1 MDERKPTA
9 LSAIVIDEEWEQALE
24 QALEQIKDVTAD
36 VVFLFANIEFA
47 PYYED
52 MLRVVCQETKSPIV
66 IGCSAQGI
74 VGTDQEL
81 EDLPAVS
88 LLALSLPGAQLHP
101 VRITQEMIEHTTQSQ
116 QWHTQLGLSP
126 ADVNAWFVFAD
137 PFQLDCE
144 NLIETLSRAYAGI
157 PMIGGLASGDLEDR
171 YTYVF
176 LNDEVFEDGAV
187 GLAFSGSYT
196 IYPLVSQGC
205 DPIGETW
212 TVTKVLDN
220 GLLDGISNRSAHR
233 MLVDTLKTL
242 SPDVQRGAQR
252 NLMIGLAA
260 DEYQDDY
267 ERGSFL
273 VRQLFGVDRRTGAL
287 ATGAQM
293 RVGQTIQ
300 FQLRNA
306 LSAEIDLHEQLAQAK
321 QALGASQPIAGILCT
336 CNGRG
341 IGMFGVPDHDASVIA
356 RELGQMPLTGLFC
369 NGEIGPVGEHAFV
382 HSFTASLGLLVK
394 KAE

>member
-1 MDERKPTA
+1 MDEDKPIA
-9 LSAIVIDEEWEQALE
+9 LSAIVIDEEWEQALA
-24 QALEQIKDVTAD
+24 QALEQVRDVTAD

-47 PYYED
+47 PYYQD
-52 MLRVVCQETKSPIV
+52 MLRVVRQETKSPIV
-66 IGCSAQGI
+66 IGCSAQGL

-88 LLALSLPGAQLHP
+88 LLALSLPGAHLYP
-101 VRITQEMIEHTTQSQ
+101 VRITQEMIENTTQAR
-116 QWHTQLGLSP
+116 QWHTQLGLLP
-126 ADVNAWFVFAD
+126 EDVNACFIFAD
-137 PFQLDCE
+137 PFHLDCE
-144 NLIETLSRAYAGI
+144 GLIDTLSRAYSGI

-176 LNDEVFEDGAV
+176 LNNEVFEDGAV
-187 GLAFSGSYT
+187 GLAFGGPYT

-233 MLVDTLKTL
+233 MLVKTLKTL
-242 SPDVQRGAQR
+242 NPDVQRGAQR

-260 DEYQDDY
+260 NEYQDSY

-293 RVGQTIQ
+293 RVGQTVQ
-300 FQLRNA
+300 FQLRDPV
-306 LSAEIDLHEQLAQAK
+306 SAEIDLHEQLVQAK
-321 QALGASQPIAGILCT
+321 RVLGASQPIAGILCT

-369 NGEIGPVGEHAFV
+369 NGEIGPVGEHTFL

>member
-9 LSAIVIDEEWEQALE
+9 LSAIVIDEEWEKALE
-24 QALEQIKDVTAD
+24 QALEQVKDVAAD

-52 MLRVVCQETKSPIV
+52 MLRVVRREMQSPIV

-88 LLALSLPGAQLHP
+88 LLALSLPGAQLYP
-101 VRITQEMIEHTTQSQ
+101 VRITQEMIENTTQPQ

-126 ADVNAWFVFAD
+126 EDVNAWFVFAD

-144 NLIETLSRAYAGI
+144 GLIESFSKAYSGI

-176 LNDEVFEDGAV
+176 LNNEVFEDGAV
-187 GLAFSGSYT
+187 GVAFGGPYT

-212 TVTKVLDN
+212 TVTSVLDN
-220 GLLDGISNRSAHR
+220 GLLDGISNRPAHR
-233 MLVDTLKTL
+233 MLVETLKTL

-252 NLMIGLAA
+252 NLMIGLATN
-260 DEYQDDY
+260 EYQDSY

-273 VRQLFGVDRRTGAL
+273 IRQLFGVDRRTGAL
-287 ATGAQM
+287 AIGAST
-293 RVGQTIQ
+293 RVGQTMQ

-306 LSAEIDLHEQLAQAK
+306 VSAELDLHEQLARAK
-321 QALGASQPIAGILCT
+321 RELGASQPIAGILCT

-341 IGMFGVPDHDASVIA
+341 IGMFGVPDHDASIIA
-356 RELGQMPLTGLFC
+356 RELGQMPLAGLFC
-369 NGEIGPVGEHAFV
+369 NGEIGPVGNRAFL

-394 KAE
+394 KSD

>member
-1 MDERKPTA
+1 MDEHKPTA
-9 LSAIVIDEEWEQALE
+9 LSAIVIDEEWEKALE
-24 QALEQIKDVTAD
+24 QALEQVKDITAD
-36 VVFLFANIEFA
+36 LVFLFANIEFA

-52 MLRVVCQETKSPIV
+52 MLRVVRREMQSPIV

-88 LLALSLPGAQLHP
+88 LLALSLPGAHLYP
-101 VRITQEMIEHTTQSQ
+101 VRITQEMVESTTRPQ
-116 QWHTQLGLSP
+116 QWHAQLGLSP
-126 ADVNAWFVFAD
+126 EDVNAWFVFAD

-144 NLIETLSRAYAGI
+144 GLIASFSKAYAGI
-157 PMIGGLASGDLEDR
+157 PMLGGLASGDLEDR

-176 LNDEVFEDGAV
+176 LNNEVFEDGAV
-187 GLAFSGSYT
+187 GVAFGGPYT

-212 TVTKVLDN
+212 TVTSVLDN

-233 MLVDTLKTL
+233 MLVETLKTL
-242 SPDVQRGAQR
+242 NPDIQRGAQR

-260 DEYQDDY
+260 NEYQDSY

-287 ATGAQM
+287 AIGAST
-293 RVGQTIQ
+293 RVGQTLQ
-300 FQLRNA
+300 FHLRNA
-306 LSAEIDLHEQLAQAK
+306 ASADLDLHEQLARAK
-321 QALGASQPIAGILCT
+321 RELGDSQPIAGILCT

-356 RELGQMPLTGLFC
+356 RELGQMPLAGLFC
-369 NGEIGPVGEHAFV
+369 NGEVGPVGDRAFL

-394 KAE
+394 KLE